1 MAEMNNRHGHA
12 ACGHVLHALAKLLQA
27 RVRAT
32 ALVARWG
39 GEEFLALLPDTPPA
53 GAHEMAEQ
61 LRLAVQNTPFC
72 WQQATVPVKVS
83 VGAATWSSGPF
94 HANALTASAD
104 RALCQ
109 ATRPRTAAA
118 TAFAWRPTTHCTW
131 RCLAAMQ
138 PSRSGLEVK
147 SGPSA
152 YLESAN
158 SFTIDSKHRQEPM
171 PAPAHSCRSASI
183 GSMRAAR
190 RAGK

>member
-94 HANALTASAD
+94 HANALIARADSALYQAKNSGRNRVCVAAD
-104 RALCQ
+104 NAL
-109 ATRPRTAAA
+109 
-118 TAFAWRPTTHCTW
+118 H
-131 RCLAAMQ
+131 LAL
-138 PSRSGLEVK
+138 PGGRSV
-147 SGPSA
+147 
-152 YLESAN
+152 
-158 SFTIDSKHRQEPM
+158 EPI
-171 PAPAHSCRSASI
+171 RV
-183 GSMRAAR
+183 
-190 RAGK
+190 